1 MSAVQHSLY
10 ASRPTSRR
18 YFARK
23 NSKRLKNTSLHP
35 VLATGEQAGAAASAS
50 HDQELIQQAIAGN
63 SEAQTRLFASYT
75 PRLNRIAFNALGNKE
90 DAEDAVQDGWCRAYS
105 KLHTFEGRSSLS
117 TWLTRIVINSA
128 LMIRRR
134 NKHHFQT
141 SLDDASDDHED
152 LPYGLVDLGP
162 TPEETCRNAEMN
174 DLLAQ
179 QIHRLPSSI
188 RTAFLLRDVGEFT
201 TAESMKPLGINNSA
215 LKSRVLRARRRLAQS
230 VLEML
235 NTDRQRNPSFIAENC
250 CSVNCS
256 SAATPSRRE
265 TANDQLRRQI
275 FVTTV
280 SAHS

>member
-10 ASRPTSRR
+10 ASRPTPRR
-18 YFARK
+18 RFAHK

-35 VLATGEQAGAAASAS
+35 VSATGEQAGAAASAS
-50 HDQELIQQAIAGN
+50 HDQELIQEAIAGN
-63 SEAQTRLFASYT
+63 SEAQTRLFAIYT
-75 PRLNRIAFNALGNKE
+75 PRLNRIAFNILGNKE

-105 KLHTFEGRSSLS
+105 KLHTFECRSSLS

-134 NKHHFQT
+134 NKYHFQT
-141 SLDDASDDHED
+141 SPNEASDDHED
-152 LPYGLVDLGP
+152 LLYGLVDLGP

-179 QIHRLPSSI
+179 QIHRLPSSM
-188 RTAFLLRDVGEFT
+188 RTALLLRDVGEFT
-201 TAESMKPLGINNSA
+201 TAESMKLLGINNSA

-230 VLEML
+230 MMELF

-250 CSVNCS
+250 CGVNCS
-256 SAATPSRRE
+256 SAAAPSRRE
-265 TANDQLRRQI
+265 TANDQL
-275 FVTTV
+275 
-280 SAHS
+280 